1 MRPSVAGLLGNFP
14 ESFTCIFI
22 TWGGVGLCLPK
33 PPTLG
38 ILVGRRV
45 SPPLEAKGSFWYPVL
60 MVLVQ
65 LLVLSL
71 AEQGI
76 GPQIR
81 VKPQVHRAVWD
92 NLDTPPLLPPC
103 SLLAGP
109 RPVALGAGA
118 KAPAVQML
126 CKCEDVSSGPRT

>member
-92 NLDTPPLLPPC
+92 NLDTPPLT
-103 SLLAGP
+103 
-109 RPVALGAGA
+109 
-118 KAPAVQML
+118 
-126 CKCEDVSSGPRT
+126 SSMFLVGWTQACGFGSWG